1 MIFNIVTMVAAPIL
15 QWFNSRIWL
24 LSPNDLETKMNCF
37 CYCWM
42 LKLVLINT
50 VDPAPQI
57 SCQHLTKLSDL
68 FSFVEAI
75 QPFCKYLQY
84 SCLCCTYRPTNFLNI
99 FFACRDLSYNEIS
112 GSFPSWLN
120 SDLQLY
126 VSWLMMHFFVSS

>member
-1 MIFNIVTMVAAPIL
+1 
-15 QWFNSRIWL
+15 
-24 LSPNDLETKMNCF
+24 MNCF

-68 FSFVEAI
+68 
-75 QPFCKYLQY
+75 
-84 SCLCCTYRPTNFLNI
+84 
-99 FFACRDLSYNEIS
+99 DLSYNEIS

-126 VSWLMMHFFVSS
+126 VS